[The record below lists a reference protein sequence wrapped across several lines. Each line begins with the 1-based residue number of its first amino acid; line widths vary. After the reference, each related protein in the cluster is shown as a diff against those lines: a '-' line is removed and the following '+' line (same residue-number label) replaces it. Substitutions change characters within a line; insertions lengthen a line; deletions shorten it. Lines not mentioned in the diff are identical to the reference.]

1 MTGPSLSVLVADPYR
16 LTLDSIRETLDA
28 SEWVEVLGEAM
39 TGAELLGA
47 LKLHHPDVVL
57 VDLDMPDMDGFTCLE
72 LIRENHPKVKV
83 IVLAAERE
91 PPRIERALRAG
102 AVACVLKSVE
112 PEDLA
117 SAVRQ
122 AVQETVYTSVAPEE
136 SPPDPV
142 EAAGLTEREVTML
155 RLLASGLSNKAIGQE
170 LWVTEQTVKFH
181 LNNLYRKL
189 GVPNR
194 TAAARFAYANGL
206 TGEG

>member
-1 MTGPSLSVLVADPYR
+1 MTGHGLSVVVADPYR

-28 SEWVEVLGEAM
+28 SEWVEVIAEA
-39 TGAELLGA
+39 TTAGELLGA
-47 LKLHHPDVVL
+47 LKLHRPDVVL
-57 VDLDMPDMDGFTCLE
+57 VDLDLPDMDGFTCLE
-72 LIRENHPKVKV
+72 LIRENHPKVKM

-91 PPRIERALRAG
+91 PARIERALRGG

-112 PEDLA
+112 LEDLA

-122 AVQETVYTSVAPEE
+122 AVQETVYTTVAAEE
-136 SPPDPV
+136 SAPDPV

-155 RLLASGLSNKAIGQE
+155 RLLARGLSNKAIAQE

-181 LNNLYRKL
+181 LNNLYRKI

-194 TAAARFAYANGL
+194 TAAARFAYTHGL

>member
-1 MTGPSLSVLVADPYR
+1 MAC
-16 LTLDSIRETLDA
+16 
-28 SEWVEVLGEAM
+28 LG
-39 TGAELLGA
+39 
-47 LKLHHPDVVL
+47 
-57 VDLDMPDMDGFTCLE
+57 
-72 LIRENHPKVKV
+72 LIRENHPTVKV
-83 IVLAAERE
+83 VMLAAERE
-91 PPRIERALRAG
+91 PARIEAALRGG
-102 AVACVLKSVE
+102 AIACVLKSVE
-112 PEDLA
+112 PADLA

-122 AVQETVYTSVAPEE
+122 AVQETVYTVVAPEE

-155 RLLASGLSNKAIGQE
+155 RLLARGLSNKAIGQE

-181 LNNLYRKL
+181 MNNLYRKL